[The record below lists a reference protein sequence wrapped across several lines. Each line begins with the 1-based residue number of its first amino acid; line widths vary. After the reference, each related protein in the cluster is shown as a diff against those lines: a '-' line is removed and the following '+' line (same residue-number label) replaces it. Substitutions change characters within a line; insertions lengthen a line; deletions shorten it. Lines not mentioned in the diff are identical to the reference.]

1 MKNKNKNQVSVKGFT
16 LVELLIAMAIF
27 VMFTGIVIRS
37 YADIVYTQRG
47 TNEYRL
53 LYSEARDIMDMFVN
67 EFREN
72 TVYFGD
78 NVASKFNSGVS
89 EITLISGD
97 GRSASTYFLENGNLK
112 VDQNIGCG
120 REKKSITLND
130 ERVEISGLSF
140 YVTPAFDPYRA
151 ENSVFNSLAFHPKV
165 TVFLKMKKDRY
176 EIPFQ
181 TTVSLRNYAAT
192 PDIDITCIK

>member
-1 MKNKNKNQVSVKGFT
+1 MKKPSNNKGFT

-53 LYSEARDIMDMFVN
+53 LYSEARSLMDMFVN

-72 TVYFGD
+72 AVYYGG
-78 NVASKFNSGVS
+78 NVSSNFNAGVA
-89 EITLISGD
+89 EITLLSSD
-97 GRSASTYFLENGNLK
+97 GKVASTYSLKEGGLHLE
-112 VDQNIGCG
+112 QNIDCG
-120 REKKSITLND
+120 KDKKSFVLND

-140 YVTPAFDPYRA
+140 YVTPAFDPFDE
-151 ENSVFNSLAFHPKV
+151 ENSAFNSLAFHPKV
-165 TVFLKMKKDRY
+165 TVFLKMKKDKY

-181 TTVSLRNYAAT
+181 TTVSLRNYAKT